1 MYCTTSPHR
10 TASCGVQ
17 SFSCRVLRR
26 VNFFPV
32 PCLYE
37 MLTCCDAE
45 RCLQIQTASSH
56 GVGIKDVEMQTK
68 IQPASNWVGIERAQK
83 CRRNVMN
90 GRPLYRGMLPGAELR
105 SLHRTKSTSKGGK
118 TRRRKADSSSKE
130 GKREAGPATSYT
142 RIHLQITASKT
153 AGLLKYCIV

>member
-1 MYCTTSPHR
+1 MNVLYHESTSYCK
-10 TASCGVQ
+10 
-17 SFSCRVLRR
+17 LRR
-26 VNFFPV
+26 VIFFSV
-32 PCLYE
+32 QCRYE